1 MLGGIG
7 KQSGGSVESD
17 KHSWY
22 HGLIQVILKL
32 THQKHWTRRQ
42 SLTFTTAWLTF
53 KRVNPYSKISELN
66 ILHWVFSWVFSLN
79 YK

>member
-17 KHSWY
+17 KHSWH
-22 HGLIQVILKL
+22 HGLILKL

-42 SLTFTTAWLTF
+42 SLTFTTALLTF

-66 ILHWVFSWVFSLN
+66 ILHWVFSLN